1 MADYRKFLQEGFENS
16 PVHLDFVQKVE
27 AYKSKYSRDESISTM
42 EKEVRATMV
51 IEAVKLYEE
60 FFKGKERIGH
70 PPNQPRAK
78 DSFGS

>member
-1 MADYRKFLQEGFENS
+1 MPDFRKFLQEGVENG

-27 AYKSKYSRDESISTM
+27 AFKSKYTLTDPLSSM

-60 FFKGKERIGH
+60 FFKGR
-70 PPNQPRAK
+70 
-78 DSFGS
+78 